1 MTGRQLVL
9 ALFADKAA
17 RGAIRSANS
26 STLTVSAIGFGD
38 PGFALTSDL

>member
-1 MTGRQLVL
+1 MPGRQLVS

-26 STLTVSAIGFGD
+26 SPLAVSAIGFGD
-38 PGFALTSDL
+38 LVSGFTSDL